1 MHFHAIIV
9 AALSAGALSIALT
22 AKEALNSA
30 GQPNVHC
37 KGEDAGES
45 AFEVGC
51 FLVFTKL
58 WAARHVSH

>member
-1 MHFHAIIV
+1 MHFHAVIV
-9 AALSAGALSIALT
+9 AALSAGALSISLT
-22 AKEALNSA
+22 AKEPLNST

-45 AFEVGC
+45 AFGVGC

-58 WAARHVSH
+58 WTARHL